1 TLKMYLKRFKRINI
15 KVLKSWCRQILK
27 GLSFLHSRNP
37 PVIHRD
43 LKCDNIFITGTTGS
57 VKIGDLGL
65 ATLKNKSYAKS
76 VIGTP
81 EFMAPEMYEEMYD
94 ESVDVYAF
102 GMCLLEMVTGEYPYS
117 ECQFPAQIY
126 RKVTTGVK
134 PECFNRIPQQYPEIR
149 EIIDR
154 CIRVRREERSTVKQL
169 LADDFFMPE
178 ELIGIRVEIKN
189 RDADLNDVNTEIQ
202 MQLRV
207 FDEKKR
213 KQYRFK
219 ENEGLQFAFDIESD
233 KAEEVVQQMIEQQ
246 HIPDEDT
253 RMITKLIKDK
263 VEAFKRDREFRHAE
277 IKRQREEEARK
288 LEEEAIR
295 TEMQLRAKEKERLEK
310 EREAAAAAAAA
321 ALLEQQL
328 HQQQQQLQIQQ
339 QQLQTAP
346 QKLPTATVDGEDHAD
361 MQTGTHLDARH
372 KKTKRKIVIEV
383 LRVASDDTSQQPLVS
398 CRLDTS
404 HKTVT
409 FQFAPDSDKPNVI
422 AEKLL
427 DQDCLTDPQVSIVV
441 EQLERVIELIREDA
455 VKAVG
460 TKLVSF
466 MDVQPAANGTTQIP
480 PQIDGLPA
488 PSSTASMLNTDV
500 LNVQAAI
507 LNSITATSS
516 HQNLHAGQPAAASKE
531 LSLDQAV
538 PTSNTAINVQCPS
551 ATNANGTQVV
561 PSVPN
566 VTDSG
571 DAIVPPLIPSTALT
585 TAAAACAATTTNA
598 PVKPSRFSVTKS
610 TLPVD
615 ISASTTLPTPASM
628 HQEHRKLSAITSLN
642 GIPLAAAVPTVAV
655 TSSFPVAATVYQATS
670 SASSTVSSNSTN
682 TTTSSVAGRF
692 KVQPVASP
700 SVPVSGKIPNNPAP
714 VPAAVSA
721 AVEMAS
727 AGSVPLEPQR
737 QGASVSAVVQQNVQ
751 QQHSHVVQPTGA
763 QQPGS
768 TQPSVAPLTNIV
780 NAATAGGAVAAV
792 SATSVSAQVAPQS
805 STTAV
810 PVAATPTVA
819 PAPHIPVVVSGA
831 PPLSSTSSGQ
841 VMASVQA
848 GAVGPPVAGNLGA
861 VPPLNVM
868 PAAAVMPAQLTVGTA
883 PVPLAG
889 NAHAIPPAG
898 MVPPASTVQAV
909 PSVSAVTSVLNVPVV
924 EPRSTL
930 EQLEN
935 ELRKVSGAQTTV
947 IPTAQVIGT
956 TVHQQ
961 EAAIPSSNSI
971 SAPGTLPLTSLPH
984 TPSAYSDLSHNL
996 AGLNDKLLAL
1006 SQKLQGDQL
1015 DENQELSEEDLSAR
1029 STAIPPPRP
1038 SVTPATP
1045 ALANA
1050 APSAAAAPASA
1061 TSTVSANTPAAA
1073 VPAAAQAAS
1082 TAAGIMHVDTL
1093 NGLADALQKVIHL
1106 DVRESSVVPPPVPHA
1121 ESVPP
1126 SASLVNGT
1134 QTPPSAVSSQ
1144 TTAAVIQ
1151 ASSSMQDIASE
1162 EALCLTQ
1169 QHVNVRT
1176 EGEVLLNGAQ
1186 HSATTDGAASQL
1198 ENASSSSISAGA
1210 FEDSTPVAS
1219 CPQLPHIS
1227 GSTSAENAAAT
1238 STAKP
1243 NSCTAESNA
1252 APAVAPAGGLT
1263 AGAPLATFENL
1274 ETALSST
1281 LGTHGR
1287 CTTLPHIPS
1296 CNSAVPIA
1304 TGGQRTVSAATV
1316 VPATGSMGLLQAVVV
1331 AGQTP
1336 LNVVAQQHQKQ
1347 SLSNEI
1353 QSMSMKRRN
1362 LLNMDLG
1369 TTIPI
1374 SPFRAAVFHV
1384 GTPPPQ
1390 HSDSCSL
1397 SGGAFESLR
1406 DINEHPFSP
1415 ATSYGSE
1422 FDLQMDEDFEYE
1434 DDDTIQALMNRH
1446 RMELEMLRERQR
1458 RELQLARQRIR
1469 QSRAH
1474 TANAFASTS
1483 GACVALENSAN
1494 SSPRAVV
1501 PTHLPLMHHQYSRI
1515 SNTTATAKNSS
1526 LSLPASPP
1534 ANPHL
1539 FDTPSSG
1546 PSPKESLPR
1555 RAMVE
1560 GLPVGGRRPPSVDAV
1575 LSRPRPVIYYQI
1587 PLRQLDSNQAKQS
1600 NISDFDNALQN
1611 AIHSGASQSHNNV
1624 KLSAP
1629 VAATK
1634 RASPTRSPAPLKE
1647 RKLRDRLSLPPQ

>member
-1 TLKMYLKRFKRINI
+1 
-15 KVLKSWCRQILK
+15 
-27 GLSFLHSRNP
+27 
-37 PVIHRD
+37 
-43 LKCDNIFITGTTGS
+43 
-57 VKIGDLGL
+57 
-65 ATLKNKSYAKS
+65 
-76 VIGTP
+76 
-81 EFMAPEMYEEMYD
+81 
-94 ESVDVYAF
+94 
-102 GMCLLEMVTGEYPYS
+102 
-117 ECQFPAQIY
+117 
-126 RKVTTGVK
+126 
-134 PECFNRIPQQYPEIR
+134 
-149 EIIDR
+149 
-154 CIRVRREERSTVKQL
+154 
-169 LADDFFMPE
+169 
-178 ELIGIRVEIKN
+178 
-189 RDADLNDVNTEIQ
+189 
-202 MQLRV
+202 
-207 FDEKKR
+207 
-213 KQYRFK
+213 
-219 ENEGLQFAFDIESD
+219 
-233 KAEEVVQQMIEQQ
+233 
-246 HIPDEDT
+246 
-253 RMITKLIKDK
+253 
-263 VEAFKRDREFRHAE
+263 
-277 IKRQREEEARK
+277 
-288 LEEEAIR
+288 
-295 TEMQLRAKEKERLEK
+295 
-310 EREAAAAAAAA
+310 
-321 ALLEQQL
+321 
-328 HQQQQQLQIQQ
+328 
-339 QQLQTAP
+339 
-346 QKLPTATVDGEDHAD
+346 
-361 MQTGTHLDARH
+361 
-372 KKTKRKIVIEV
+372 
-383 LRVASDDTSQQPLVS
+383 
-398 CRLDTS
+398 
-404 HKTVT
+404 
-409 FQFAPDSDKPNVI
+409 
-422 AEKLL
+422 
-427 DQDCLTDPQVSIVV
+427 
-441 EQLERVIELIREDA
+441 LIREDA

-721 AVEMAS
+721 A
-727 AGSVPLEPQR
+727 
-737 QGASVSAVVQQNVQ
+737 
-751 QQHSHVVQPTGA
+751 
-763 QQPGS
+763 
-768 TQPSVAPLTNIV
+768 
-780 NAATAGGAVAAV
+780 
-792 SATSVSAQVAPQS
+792 VAPQS

-1162 EALCLTQ
+1162 EALCL

-1406 DINEHPFSP
+1406 DISEHPFSP